1 MTVRVFRQILVVLAA
16 VVLGAA
22 LPWAV
27 LPGAPSFVAAQGA
40 LLPARGEPSAPMVI
54 LLFSDFQC
62 DNCAKAEATLKEVRD
77 AFPKDVQVIF
87 KHSPLPIHP
96 DAPLAHELAVEAA
109 RQGKFWEMHDLLF
122 ENQAKLKRAD
132 LDGYAQKLGLDM
144 QAVKKALDGRTHRPL
159 VERDLAEARA
169 LGVTG
174 TPTLYLNGRRAAG
187 VPPAPAMINV
197 IKSLLS
203 GGDGT
208 EPASVP
214 MTTFDL
220 TGAPTKGPAEA
231 PVTIVEFSDF
241 QCGFCLRVN
250 STVAQVLEKYQGK
263 VRLVFKHYPLV
274 ELHPSAPS
282 GHRAALAAHEQGK
295 FWEMHD
301 RIFANQRAMTRQDLL
316 GHAGALGL
324 DMTKFMADLD
334 GPRLQAV
341 LDRDLAEGR
350 KVGVEGTPTFFIN
363 GTAVVGS
370 QPLDA
375 FVKVIDKAL
384 AAASAPTPAAPR

>member
-1 MTVRVFRQILVVLAA
+1 MRVSVFRQILIVVAA

-22 LPWAV
+22 LPWAI
-27 LPGAPSFVAAQGA
+27 LPGMSPFVAAQTTM
-40 LLPARGEPSAPMVI
+40 LPSRGEPSASMVI

-62 DNCAKAEATLKEVRD
+62 ENCAKAEGTLKEVRD

-87 KHSPLPIHP
+87 KHSPLPDHA

-122 ENQAKLKRAD
+122 ANQAKLKRAD
-132 LDGYAQKLGLDM
+132 LDGYAKTIGLDM
-144 QAVKKALDGRTHRPL
+144 QAVAKALDGRTHRPL
-159 VERDLAEARA
+159 VERDMAEARA

-197 IKSLLS
+197 IKSLLA

-208 EPASVP
+208 EPAPVP
-214 MTTFDL
+214 MSTFDL
-220 TGAPTKGPAEA
+220 TGAPAKGPADA

-241 QCGFCLRVN
+241 QCSFCLRAN

-274 ELHPSAPS
+274 ELHPAAPS
-282 GHRAALAAHEQGK
+282 GHQASLAAHS
-295 FWEMHD
+295 
-301 RIFANQRAMTRQDLL
+301 RASSGRCTTASSRTSGPCRGRTCSGTR
-316 GHAGALGL
+316 A
-324 DMTKFMADLD
+324 
-334 GPRLQAV
+334 R
-341 LDRDLAEGR
+341 
-350 KVGVEGTPTFFIN
+350 
-363 GTAVVGS
+363 S
-370 QPLDA
+370 
-375 FVKVIDKAL
+375 
-384 AAASAPTPAAPR
+384 AST

>member
-1 MTVRVFRQILVVLAA
+1 MTVRVFRQVLVVLGAI
-16 VVLGAA
+16 VLGAA

>member
-1 MTVRVFRQILVVLAA
+1 MRDRVFRVILVVLG
-16 VVLGAA
+16 VVALGAA
-22 LPWAV
+22 LLRVMPTV
-27 LPGAPSFVAAQGA
+27 EAQS
-40 LLPARGEPSAPMVI
+40 LMLPARGEPSASMVI

-62 DNCAKAEATLKEVRD
+62 PSCAKAEATLKEVRD

-87 KHSPLPIHP
+87 KHSPLPDHA

-122 ENQAKLKRAD
+122 ANQAKLKRTD

-144 QAVKKALDGRTHRPL
+144 QAVSKALNERTHKPL
-159 VERDLAEARA
+159 VERDMTEARA
-169 LGVTG
+169 LGITS
-174 TPTLYLNGRRAAG
+174 TPTIFLNGRRAG
-187 VPPAPAMINV
+187 GMPPAPAMINV

-208 EPASVP
+208 EPATVP

-220 TGAPTKGPAEA
+220 TGAPTKGPADA

-241 QCGFCLRVN
+241 QCGFCLRAN
-250 STVAQVLEKYQGK
+250 STVDQVMQKYQGK

-274 ELHPSAPS
+274 ELHKDAPF
-282 GHRAALAAHEQGK
+282 GHRAALAANEQGK

-301 RIFANQRAMTRQDLL
+301 RLFANQRGMSRQDILA
-316 GHAGALGL
+316 HAGAIGV
-324 DMTKFMADLD
+324 DMTRFLADLD
-334 GPRLQAV
+334 GPKMQAI
-341 LDRDLAEGR
+341 LDRDLGEGR

-363 GTAVVGS
+363 GIPVVGS
-370 QPLDA
+370 QPLDV

-384 AAASAPTPAAPR
+384 ADARPAAAAPAAPR

>member
-1 MTVRVFRQILVVLAA
+1 MA
-16 VVLGAA
+16 
-22 LPWAV
+22 
-27 LPGAPSFVAAQGA
+27 AAQ
-40 LLPARGEPSAPMVI
+40 LLPVRGEASAPMVI
-54 LLFSDFQC
+54 LLFSDFGC
-62 DNCAKAEATLKEVRD
+62 ESCAKAEATLKEVRE

-87 KHSPLPIHP
+87 KHSPLPDHA
-96 DAPLAHELAVEAA
+96 DAPLAHELSVEAA

-122 ENQAKLKRAD
+122 ANQAKLKRAD
-132 LDGYAQKLGLDM
+132 LDGYAKQLGLDM
-144 QAVKKALDGRTHRPL
+144 KAVAKALDGRTHRPL
-159 VERDLAEARA
+159 VERDLAEGRA

-187 VPPAPAMINV
+187 VPPASAMINV
-197 IKSLLS
+197 IKSLLA

-208 EPASVP
+208 EPPPVS
-214 MTTFDL
+214 MSTFDL
-220 TGAPTKGPAEA
+220 TGAPAKGPADA

-241 QCGFCLRVN
+241 QCSFCLRAN
-250 STVAQVLEKYQGK
+250 ATVAQVLEKYQGK

-274 ELHPSAPS
+274 ELHPAAPS
-282 GHRAALAAHEQGK
+282 GHRAALAAQEQGK

-301 RIFANQRAMTRQDLL
+301 RLFANQRAMSQQDLL

-324 DMTKFMADLD
+324 DMTKFMSDLNA
-334 GPRLQAV
+334 PRLQGI

-370 QPLDA
+370 QPLEA
-375 FVKVIDKAL
+375 FVRVIDKAL
-384 AAASAPTPAAPR
+384 AAAAAPAPAAPK

>member
-1 MTVRVFRQILVVLAA
+1 MRVGVFRQVLIVLGAI
-16 VVLGAA
+16 VLGAA

-27 LPGAPSFVAAQGA
+27 LPGAPFRVSAQGTM
-40 LLPARGEPSAPMVI
+40 LPARGEPSASMVI

-62 DNCAKAEATLKEVRD
+62 DNCAKAEATLKEVRE

-87 KHSPLPIHP
+87 KHSPLPIHA

-122 ENQAKLKRAD
+122 ANQAKLKRAD

-159 VERDLAEARA
+159 VDRDLAEARA

-187 VPPAPAMINV
+187 VPPASAMINV

-208 EPASVP
+208 EPPTVP

-241 QCGFCLRVN
+241 QCGFCLRAN

-274 ELHPSAPS
+274 ELHPAAPS

-301 RIFANQRAMTRQDLL
+301 RIFANQRGMTRQDFL

-324 DMTKFMADLD
+324 DMTKFIADLD

-341 LDRDLAEGR
+341 LDRDLGEGR

-363 GTAVVGS
+363 GTPVVGS
-370 QPLDA
+370 QPIDV

-384 AAASAPTPAAPR
+384 ADAQSSAAPK